1 MRIKNLLFLLLALPL
16 AFAACETPDQPVDE
30 VKNPTVAITVGEA
43 TESSIAFTITSTDAD
58 EVKYLVVES
67 TEGTPTATEVLTNG
81 TAAETNAEAGC
92 YVSEL
97 KAETEYTIVVAAKNA
112 KAVVKA
118 EVKMTTKKGGEEPV
132 PPTPGDEYD
141 VTFAAKEAHIEYYGD
156 QFSPGYNYYVILSDV
171 GVELTENEMSFKDNG
186 IYYIL
191 DLYAADSAENNN
203 YTVPNGTYKA
213 ATSFAAGTFGLGDYG
228 AGLNIVEGVPTY
240 YLYADGEVV
249 VSDGKIEAVITMED
263 GVKHKITF
271 EGSLY
276 FGGNGE
282 EPEPPTPGDEFSATH
297 TATKWLW
304 GGSSNYGNVYQV
316 VGDNF
321 SLDVHFPAQFA
332 QENALT
338 AGDYIWTSTT
348 WFGYND
354 FDNEF
359 TTRSLVVD
367 GTSVAV
373 DGGSAKVEANGDEYH
388 IELTLNGRDGFKYM
402 IEYNGKLN
410 NKEEVDNGNIV
421 ITSLSEGVYNSS
433 YGFYTFKASNDNVT
447 FDLLINDYQA
457 QATTIYADDFMY
469 APMKSLTGSIGY
481 FFIDNFKLDGVKYKP
496 QVNSTMKVTG
506 DGTNIEMTLNLFMD
520 SGDEMV
526 VVYTG
531 TVGGSSSGGG
541 DTPAEPTKLATPSVS
556 GLVSGNAATIS
567 WQEVAGAKDYT
578 VTLNGS
584 LVSTVAETYIVYTDL
599 EYGVTYSVSVVA
611 NPADSAVNSA
621 SDAGTATFTTEAD
634 PNAGGNEGGNTGDE
648 EWVGREVKLQLLAY
662 MDNVLYT
669 NVNNEGKYFMTAFRD
684 GIVAGKFVIAG
695 DNKSAE
701 IMTSGHATSQYGL
714 FGGTTPFADGD
725 TVEVIDN
732 GGGSYTI
739 IYRVT
744 VNDEK
749 LTATYTGGLQ

>member
-1 MRIKNLLFLLLALPL
+1 MRIKNLFPMLLALPL
-16 AFAACETPDQPVDE
+16 AFVACEEPAPVDE

-43 TESSIAFTITSTDAD
+43 TETSIAFTITSTDAE
-58 EVKYLVVES
+58 EVKYIVVEAS
-67 TEGTPTATEVLTNG
+67 EGTPTATEVLANG
-81 TAAETNAEAGC
+81 TVAEANTEAGC
-92 YVSEL
+92 YVAEL
-97 KAETEYTIVVAAKNA
+97 KSATEYTIVAAAKNTV
-112 KAVVKA
+112 AVVKA
-118 EVKMTTKKGGEEPV
+118 EVKMTTKESGNTPE
-132 PPTPGDEYD
+132 PPTPGEEYD
-141 VTFAAKEAHIEYYGD
+141 VEFTAKEAHIEYYGD
-156 QFSPGYNYYVILSDV
+156 QFSPGYNYYIVLSDV
-171 GVELTENEMSFKDNG
+171 GVELTENEMKFKDTG
-186 IYYIL
+186 IYYLL

-213 ATSFAAGTFGLGDYG
+213 ATSSAAGTFGLGDYG

-263 GVKHKITF
+263 GQKHKIAF

-282 EPEPPTPGDEFSATH
+282 EPVPPTPGDEFSATH

-304 GGSSNYGNVYQV
+304 GGASSYGNLYQV

-321 SLDVHFPAQFA
+321 SVDVHFPAQFA

-354 FDNEF
+354 FENEF
-359 TTRSLVVD
+359 TTRSLTVD

-373 DGGSAKVEANGDEYH
+373 DAGSAKVEANGDEYH
-388 IELTLNGRDGFKYM
+388 IELTLEGRDGFKYM

-410 NKEEVDNGNIV
+410 EKEEIETGNIV

-433 YGFYTFKASNDNVT
+433 YGFYTFKAANDNVT

-481 FFIDNFKLDGVKYKP
+481 FFVDNFKLDGVKYKP

-506 DGTNIEMTLNLFMD
+506 DGTNVELTLNLFMD

-531 TVGGSSSGGG
+531 TVGGNGGG
-541 DTPAEPTKLATPSVS
+541 ETPAEPTKLATPSVS
-556 GLVSGNAATIS
+556 GIVSGNAATIS
-567 WQEVAGAKDYT
+567 WQEIAGAKDYT

-584 LVSTVAETYIVYTDL
+584 LVSTVTEAYIVYTDL

-634 PNAGGNEGGNTGDE
+634 PNAGGNEGGNTGGDE
-648 EWVGREVKLQLLAY
+648 EWTGREVKLQLLAY

-669 NVNNEGKYFMTAFRD
+669 NVNNEGKYFMTAFRN

-695 DNKSAE
+695 DNKSEE

>member
-1 MRIKNLLFLLLALPL
+1 MLLALPM
-16 AFAACETPDQPVDE
+16 AFVACEKTPAVDE

-43 TESSIAFTITSTDAD
+43 TETTIAFTITSTEAD
-58 EVKYLVVES
+58 EVKYIVVES
-67 TEGTPTATEVLTNG
+67 TEGTPTATEVLANG
-81 TAAETNAEAGC
+81 TVAEANTEAGC
-92 YVSEL
+92 YVEEL
-97 KAETEYTIVVAAKNA
+97 KDNTEYTIVAAAKNT

-118 EVKMTTKKGGEEPV
+118 EAKMTTKNKGGEEPT
-132 PPTPGDEYD
+132 PPTPPADEYD
-141 VTFAAKEAHIEYYGD
+141 VEFAATEAHIEYYGD
-156 QFSPGYNYYVILSDV
+156 QFSPGYNYYLVLSDV
-171 GVELTENEMSFKDNG
+171 GVILTENEMKFKENG
-186 IYYIL
+186 IYYLL

-203 YTVPNGTYKA
+203 FTVPNGTYKA
-213 ATSFAAGTFGLGDYG
+213 ATSSAAGTFGLGDYG
-228 AGLNIVEGVPTY
+228 AGLNIVDGVPTY

-263 GVKHKITF
+263 GQKHKITF

-276 FGGNGE
+276 FGDNGN

-297 TATKWLW
+297 TASKWLW
-304 GGSSNYGNVYQV
+304 GGASSYGNAYQV

-321 SLDVHFPAQFA
+321 SLDVHFPTEYA
-332 QENALT
+332 QENALS

-354 FDNEF
+354 FENEF
-359 TTRSLVVD
+359 TTRSFVVD

-373 DGGSAKVEANGDEYH
+373 DGGSAKVEATGDEYH
-388 IELTLNGRDGFKYM
+388 IELTLAGRDGFKYM

-410 NKEEVDNGNIV
+410 EKEQVETGNIV
-421 ITSLSEGVYNSS
+421 ITSLSEGVYNSD
-433 YGFYTFKASNDNVT
+433 YGFYTFKAANDNVT

-457 QATTIYADDFMY
+457 QATTIYADDFLY

-481 FFIDNFKLDGVKYKP
+481 FFVDNFKLDGVKYKP
-496 QVNSTMKVTG
+496 QVNSTMEVTG
-506 DGTNIEMTLNLFMD
+506 DGTNVDITLNLFMD

-526 VVYTG
+526 VTYTG
-531 TVGGSSSGGG
+531 TVGGNGGG
-541 DTPAEPTKLATPSVS
+541 TTPSEPAKLATPSVS
-556 GLVSGNAATIS
+556 GIVSGNAATIS

-584 LVSTVAETYIVYTDL
+584 LVSTVTETYIRYTDL

-634 PNAGGNEGGNTGDE
+634 PNAGGNEGGNTGGD

-669 NVNNEGKYFMTAFRD
+669 NVNNEGKYFMTSFRN

-695 DNKSAE
+695 DNKSEE

-732 GGGSYTI
+732 GDGSYTI
-739 IYRVT
+739 TYRVT